1 MPIKRNK
8 KKRKRSKRETI
19 VRVSWWTN
27 ARDENRA
34 SRLAPWK
41 AKLGPNRV
49 REVGRLVSPPLSF
62 FLSLCSSSLLSS
74 SVSSSHSRDAA
85 IAFLFCLCCAAL
97 RCSLSLS
104 LFLAHSF
111 SLFLSLLRR
120 AKMVHGRSRA
130 PISPRIL
137 RGGSTSTPLYPAPLL
152 LVLPLYSPRFFA
164 PAALQSRRG
173 FSSRYSFLYAR
184 DCIVHLFNAP

>member
-8 KKRKRSKRETI
+8 KKRKQSKKRKTI
-19 VRVSWWTN
+19 VRVLWWTN

-49 REVGRLVSPPLSF
+49 REVGRLISL
-62 FLSLCSSSLLSS
+62 FLYPFLFLCSSSLLSS
-74 SVSSSHSRDAA
+74 SASSSHSHKTA
-85 IAFLFCLCCAAL
+85 IVFLFCLCCAAL

-104 LFLAHSF
+104 F
-111 SLFLSLLRR
+111 SLFLSLFRR

-137 RGGSTSTPLYPAPLL
+137 RGGSTSTPLYPVPLL

-164 PAALQSRRG
+164 PAASQSRRG
-173 FSSRYSFLYAR
+173 FSS
-184 DCIVHLFNAP
+184 